1 MRESGHGV
9 DMIGSFDIAE
19 EKFMKVL
26 PFPIPPNYFLS
37 AVLVLGIS
45 GFYLCLF
52 GNRRQ
57 HGKLFCSMEKAN

>member
-1 MRESGHGV
+1 
-9 DMIGSFDIAE
+9 MIVSFDIAE

-26 PFPIPPNYFLS
+26 PLPIPPNYFLS

-52 GNRRQ
+52 DNRRP
-57 HGKLFCSMEKAN
+57 HGYFEP